1 MNEQK
6 KTTGN
11 HRQKSASAVRQNST
25 DECQQTSTNVAR
37 QKATAH
43 DRQKSTNEREQN
55 STIASRPKTTG
66 PSTENRRRLRL
77 ILSILLVLAAFWLGR
92 QDFLKTFFLP
102 ANETQETKVVE
113 LGSGVELRSGAEP
126 GSGDAVE
133 QGTKEVAEHGAKE
146 VAEPGT
152 NEGVEQAGK
161 EVVEQRQAFSDKP
174 GAEKPVGQDSVVQ
187 DTAIQKLTAK
197 DPAARGS
204 VNQEATVQEP
214 AGQKSTVQEQAKED
228 SAARGPVNRGLA
240 AEKPAGQKTIV
251 QEPSVQKTSVQK
263 QAKEVSAAQEL
274 EDPRSPEFVASVLR
288 KTGKLPDRFLSKKE
302 ARKLGWVP
310 EQGNL
315 NEVAPGKSIGG
326 DHFGNYEG
334 KLPEKKGRSYREAD
348 VHDSPNKRGAE
359 RLVFSNDGLIFYTP
373 DHYKTFYDVS
383 ESFPGKKLP

>member
-11 HRQKSASAVRQNST
+11 HRQKSTSAVRQNST
-25 DECQQTSTNVAR
+25 DECQQTSTNAAQ
-37 QKATAH
+37 QKATING
-43 DRQKSTNEREQN
+43 RQNSTNECEKA
-55 STIASRPKTTG
+55 STIASRQKTTR
-66 PSTENRRRLRL
+66 PSTVSRRRLRL

-92 QDFLKTFFLP
+92 QDFLQSFLSP
-102 ANETQETKVVE
+102 AGETQGTKVVE
-113 LGSGVELRSGAEP
+113 QGAENVKEQAAKE
-126 GSGDAVE
+126 GAE
-133 QGTKEVAEHGAKE
+133 QGQTS
-146 VAEPGT
+146 
-152 NEGVEQAGK
+152 
-161 EVVEQRQAFSDKP
+161 SDKP
-174 GAEKPVGQDSVVQ
+174 GDEKQAGQDS
-187 DTAIQKLTAK
+187 
-197 DPAARGS
+197 S
-204 VNQEATVQEP
+204 VQEP
-214 AGQKSTVQEQAKED
+214 AIQKSADQEPAAED
-228 SAARGPVNRGLA
+228 SAA
-240 AEKPAGQKTIV
+240 
-251 QEPSVQKTSVQK
+251 
-263 QAKEVSAAQEL
+263 
-274 EDPRSPEFVASVLR
+274 EDPRSPEFVASILR

-315 NEVAPGKSIGG
+315 NELAPGKSIGG

>member
-25 DECQQTSTNVAR
+25 DECQQTSTNVTR

-55 STIASRPKTTG
+55 STIASRQKTTG

-92 QDFLKTFFLP
+92 QDFLQSFLSP
-102 ANETQETKVVE
+102 AGETQGTKVIE
-113 LGSGVELRSGAEP
+113 LGA
-126 GSGDAVE
+126 GDAVE
-133 QGTKEVAEHGAKE
+133 QAAKE
-146 VAEPGT
+146 GA
-152 NEGVEQAGK
+152 
-161 EVVEQRQAFSDKP
+161 EQRQASSDKP
-174 GAEKPVGQDSVVQ
+174 GDEKQ
-187 DTAIQKLTAK
+187 
-197 DPAARGS
+197 
-204 VNQEATVQEP
+204 
-214 AGQKSTVQEQAKED
+214 AGQQSIVQEQA
-228 SAARGPVNRGLA
+228 
-240 AEKPAGQKTIV
+240 
-251 QEPSVQKTSVQK
+251 
-263 QAKEVSAAQEL
+263 AKDSAAQES

-302 ARKLGWVP
+302 ARQLGWVP

-348 VHDSPNKRGAE
+348 VHDSPNRRGAE

-383 ESFPGKKLP
+383 ERFPGKKLP

>member
-1 MNEQK
+1 MLKKTEASMNEQQK
-6 KTTGN
+6 QKMTSD
-11 HRQKSASAVRQNST
+11 HRQKSA
-25 DECQQTSTNVAR
+25 DELQQTSTNVAR
-37 QKATAH
+37 QQATGTS
-43 DRQKSTNEREQN
+43 QQYST
-55 STIASRPKTTG
+55 S
-66 PSTENRRRLRL
+66 PSAESRRRLRL
-77 ILSILLVLAAFWLGR
+77 IISILLVIAAFWLGR
-92 QDFLKTFFLP
+92 QDILKTFFLP

-133 QGTKEVAEHGAKE
+133 QGTKEVAE
-146 VAEPGT
+146 
-152 NEGVEQAGK
+152 QAGK

-174 GAEKPVGQDSVVQ
+174 GAEKPVGQDSAVQ

-214 AGQKSTVQEQAKED
+214 AGQKST
-228 SAARGPVNRGLA
+228 
-240 AEKPAGQKTIV
+240 
-251 QEPSVQKTSVQK
+251 VQK

-326 DHFGNYEG
+326 DRFGNYEG

-348 VHDSPNKRGAE
+348 VHDSPERRGAE

>member
-11 HRQKSASAVRQNST
+11 HRQKSTSAVRQNST

-92 QDFLKTFFLP
+92 QDFLQSFLSP
-102 ANETQETKVVE
+102 AGETQGTKVVE
-113 LGSGVELRSGAEP
+113 QGAENVKEQAAKE
-126 GSGDAVE
+126 GAE
-133 QGTKEVAEHGAKE
+133 QGQTS
-146 VAEPGT
+146 
-152 NEGVEQAGK
+152 
-161 EVVEQRQAFSDKP
+161 SDKP
-174 GAEKPVGQDSVVQ
+174 GDEKQAGQDS
-187 DTAIQKLTAK
+187 
-197 DPAARGS
+197 S
-204 VNQEATVQEP
+204 VQEP
-214 AGQKSTVQEQAKED
+214 AIQKSADQEPASED
-228 SAARGPVNRGLA
+228 SAA
-240 AEKPAGQKTIV
+240 
-251 QEPSVQKTSVQK
+251 
-263 QAKEVSAAQEL
+263 
-274 EDPRSPEFVASVLR
+274 EDPRSPEFVASILR

-315 NEVAPGKSIGG
+315 NELAPGKSIGG

>member
-11 HRQKSASAVRQNST
+11 HRQKSTSAVRQNST

-55 STIASRPKTTG
+55 STIASRQKTTG

-92 QDFLKTFFLP
+92 QDFLQSFLSP
-102 ANETQETKVVE
+102 AGETQGTKVIE
-113 LGSGVELRSGAEP
+113 LGA
-126 GSGDAVE
+126 GDAVE
-133 QGTKEVAEHGAKE
+133 QAAKE
-146 VAEPGT
+146 GA
-152 NEGVEQAGK
+152 
-161 EVVEQRQAFSDKP
+161 EQRQASSDKP
-174 GAEKPVGQDSVVQ
+174 GDEKQ
-187 DTAIQKLTAK
+187 
-197 DPAARGS
+197 
-204 VNQEATVQEP
+204 
-214 AGQKSTVQEQAKED
+214 AGQKSTVQEPAAKD
-228 SAARGPVNRGLA
+228 SA
-240 AEKPAGQKTIV
+240 V
-251 QEPSVQKTSVQK
+251 QES
-263 QAKEVSAAQEL
+263 

-302 ARKLGWVP
+302 ARQLGWVP

-348 VHDSPNKRGAE
+348 VHDSPNRRGAE

>member
-55 STIASRPKTTG
+55 STIASRQKTTG

-92 QDFLKTFFLP
+92 QDFLQSFLSP
-102 ANETQETKVVE
+102 AGETQGTKVVE
-113 LGSGVELRSGAEP
+113 QGAENVKEQ
-126 GSGDAVE
+126 AAKERIE
-133 QGTKEVAEHGAKE
+133 QGQTS
-146 VAEPGT
+146 
-152 NEGVEQAGK
+152 
-161 EVVEQRQAFSDKP
+161 SDKP
-174 GAEKPVGQDSVVQ
+174 GDEKQAGQQS
-187 DTAIQKLTAK
+187 I
-197 DPAARGS
+197 
-204 VNQEATVQEP
+204 VQEP
-214 AGQKSTVQEQAKED
+214 AAKD
-228 SAARGPVNRGLA
+228 
-240 AEKPAGQKTIV
+240 
-251 QEPSVQKTSVQK
+251 
-263 QAKEVSAAQEL
+263 SAAQES

-302 ARKLGWVP
+302 ARQLGWVP

-348 VHDSPNKRGAE
+348 VHDSPNRRGAE

-383 ESFPGKKLP
+383 ERFPGKKLP

>member
-11 HRQKSASAVRQNST
+11 HRQKST

-43 DRQKSTNEREQN
+43 DRQKST
-55 STIASRPKTTG
+55 IASRQKTTR
-66 PSTENRRRLRL
+66 PSTVSRRRLRL

-92 QDFLKTFFLP
+92 QDFLQSFLSP
-102 ANETQETKVVE
+102 AGETQGTKVVE
-113 LGSGVELRSGAEP
+113 QGAENVKEQAAKE
-126 GSGDAVE
+126 GAE
-133 QGTKEVAEHGAKE
+133 QGQTS
-146 VAEPGT
+146 
-152 NEGVEQAGK
+152 
-161 EVVEQRQAFSDKP
+161 SDKP
-174 GAEKPVGQDSVVQ
+174 GDEKQAGQDS
-187 DTAIQKLTAK
+187 
-197 DPAARGS
+197 S
-204 VNQEATVQEP
+204 VQEP
-214 AGQKSTVQEQAKED
+214 AIQKSADQEPAAED
-228 SAARGPVNRGLA
+228 SAAL
-240 AEKPAGQKTIV
+240 E
-251 QEPSVQKTSVQK
+251 S
-263 QAKEVSAAQEL
+263 
-274 EDPRSPEFVASVLR
+274 EDPRSPEFVASILR

-315 NEVAPGKSIGG
+315 NELAPGKSIGG

>member
-11 HRQKSASAVRQNST
+11 HRQKSTSAVRQNST

-92 QDFLKTFFLP
+92 QDFLQSFLSP
-102 ANETQETKVVE
+102 AGETQGTKVIEQGAGDVE
-113 LGSGVELRSGAEP
+113 
-126 GSGDAVE
+126 E
-133 QGTKEVAEHGAKE
+133 QGTKEGVEQAAK
-146 VAEPGT
+146 
-152 NEGVEQAGK
+152 EGVEQG
-161 EVVEQRQAFSDKP
+161 QASSDKP
-174 GAEKPVGQDSVVQ
+174 GAEKPVGQ
-187 DTAIQKLTAK
+187 
-197 DPAARGS
+197 GS
-204 VNQEATVQEP
+204 PVQEP
-214 AGQKSTVQEQAKED
+214 AIQKSADQEPADKEAAAQKRTVQEQNGE
-228 SAARGPVNRGLA
+228 N
-240 AEKPAGQKTIV
+240 
-251 QEPSVQKTSVQK
+251 
-263 QAKEVSAAQEL
+263 SAAQESK
-274 EDPRSPEFVASVLR
+274 DPRSPEFVASVLR

-302 ARKLGWVP
+302 ARQLGWVP

-348 VHDSPNKRGAE
+348 VHDSPNRRGAE

>member
-55 STIASRPKTTG
+55 STIASRQKTTG

-92 QDFLKTFFLP
+92 QDFLQSFLSP
-102 ANETQETKVVE
+102 AGETQGTKVIE
-113 LGSGVELRSGAEP
+113 LGA
-126 GSGDAVE
+126 GDAVE
-133 QGTKEVAEHGAKE
+133 QAVKEGVKQAAKE
-146 VAEPGT
+146 GA
-152 NEGVEQAGK
+152 
-161 EVVEQRQAFSDKP
+161 EQRQASSDKP
-174 GAEKPVGQDSVVQ
+174 GDKKQ
-187 DTAIQKLTAK
+187 
-197 DPAARGS
+197 
-204 VNQEATVQEP
+204 
-214 AGQKSTVQEQAKED
+214 AGQKSTVQEPAAKD
-228 SAARGPVNRGLA
+228 SA
-240 AEKPAGQKTIV
+240 V
-251 QEPSVQKTSVQK
+251 QES
-263 QAKEVSAAQEL
+263 

-302 ARKLGWVP
+302 ARQLGWVP

-348 VHDSPNKRGAE
+348 VHDSPNRRGAE

>member
-6 KTTGN
+6 KMTGN
-11 HRQKSASAVRQNST
+11 HRQKSTSAVRQNST

-55 STIASRPKTTG
+55 STIASRQKTTG
-66 PSTENRRRLRL
+66 PSTEHRRRLRL

-92 QDFLKTFFLP
+92 QDFLQSFLSP
-102 ANETQETKVVE
+102 AGETQGTKVIE
-113 LGSGVELRSGAEP
+113 LGA
-126 GSGDAVE
+126 GDAVE
-133 QGTKEVAEHGAKE
+133 QAAKE
-146 VAEPGT
+146 GA
-152 NEGVEQAGK
+152 
-161 EVVEQRQAFSDKP
+161 EQRQASSDKP
-174 GAEKPVGQDSVVQ
+174 GDEKQAGQQS
-187 DTAIQKLTAK
+187 I
-197 DPAARGS
+197 
-204 VNQEATVQEP
+204 VQEP
-214 AGQKSTVQEQAKED
+214 AAKD
-228 SAARGPVNRGLA
+228 SAS
-240 AEKPAGQKTIV
+240 
-251 QEPSVQKTSVQK
+251 QES
-263 QAKEVSAAQEL
+263 

-302 ARKLGWVP
+302 ARQLGWVP

-348 VHDSPNKRGAE
+348 VHDSPNRRGAE

-383 ESFPGKKLP
+383 ERFPGKKLP